1 MRPLFGVSLINTD
14 PETQYMIAQ
23 RSVLT
28 AAGVAAIAAL
38 TLSGC
43 STATKETASSMTDK
57 ASSVASS
64 ASSAVSSASS
74 SVMAMPA
81 AGDPVGAGCAAY
93 AAANPSGPGSVA
105 GLAMDPVATA
115 AGNSPVLTTLAS
127 ALSGKLN
134 PNVNLVDTLNNGQF
148 TVFAPTDD
156 AFAKIDPATIEKLK
170 TDSALLTSILTY
182 HVVSGQAD
190 PTQVV
195 GEHTT
200 VQGGSLKVTGSGNDL
215 KVNDAGVVCGGIKTA
230 NATLYLIDTVLMP
243 PAAPA
248 SSAASST
255 SMPTTTTTP

>member
-1 MRPLFGVSLINTD
+1 
-14 PETQYMIAQ
+14 MIAQ

-28 AAGVAAIAAL
+28 AAGLAAIAAL
-38 TLSGC
+38 SLSGC
-43 STATKETASSMTDK
+43 SSATKESATETASSAAESATSAMT
-57 ASSVASS
+57 S
-64 ASSAVSSASS
+64 A
-74 SVMAMPA
+74 MAAPA
-81 AGDPVGAGCAAY
+81 GELVGAGCAAY
-93 AAANPSGPGSVA
+93 AEANPTGPGSVE

-156 AFAKIDPATIEKLK
+156 AFGKLDAATIETLK
-170 TDSALLTSILTY
+170 TDSELLTSILTY

-200 VQGGSLKVTGSGNDL
+200 VQGAPLKVTGSGNDL
-215 KVNDAGVVCGGIKTA
+215 MVNDATVVCGGIKTA
-230 NATLYLIDTVLMP
+230 NATLYLVDTVLTP

-248 SSAASST
+248 SSEAAST